1 MITDCLGSARHISP
15 SGSRAFGS
23 KESLFVVPFFGVPCL
38 AGGTVAQWQV
48 EQNTITF
55 NAAISACHSL
65 QIS

>member
-1 MITDCLGSARHISP
+1 LLFRFL
-15 SGSRAFGS
+15 AFQ
-23 KESLFVVPFFGVPCL
+23 CL